1 MSYVKEISSGNRL
14 SFEKGSFTSSISDG
28 EYTIEGMFVTTDNIE
43 FKFNITG
50 QLDFIISPYYPSAE
64 SSKTDNGMN
73 ITINMDSFILSLMMQ
88 SDKIGGTHTVGQDIA
103 SESEF
108 SLYYK
113 SGSFGLQSGTVT
125 FEDKG
130 DDYYVFSADL
140 ILEGG
145 YPVKINSDSYMHITA
160 PEVIEDDVIIF
171 TSAEAYGLPDNTGYG
186 VLYTLDLDSDEWD
199 VSIEFCEYGEYDELP
214 TGKILFASWL
224 MGGEG
229 GGAGEIT
236 GYRITNKSTNET
248 IEDLDEGEMVIS
260 LNGSTYEVAIDIVR
274 TNGESFMGKYTGPIV
289 CEDASE
295 YGY

>member
-1 MSYVKEISSGNRL
+1 M
-14 SFEKGSFTSSISDG
+14 
-28 EYTIEGMFVTTDNIE
+28 
-43 FKFNITG
+43 
-50 QLDFIISPYYPSAE
+50 
-64 SSKTDNGMN
+64 
-73 ITINMDSFILSLMMQ
+73 
-88 SDKIGGTHTVGQDIA
+88 
-103 SESEF
+103 
-108 SLYYK
+108 
-113 SGSFGLQSGTVT
+113 
-125 FEDKG
+125 
-130 DDYYVFSADL
+130 
-140 ILEGG
+140 
-145 YPVKINSDSYMHITA
+145 
-160 PEVIEDDVIIF
+160 
-171 TSAEAYGLPDNTGYG
+171 
-186 VLYTLDLDSDEWD
+186 LYTLDLDSDEWD